1 MFVVG
6 KPYPYQG
13 GFVILGKKYM
23 RLKIHQQ
30 ITQIFMICGSFSEPV
45 PKYVWIVCTVCIQ
58 QIQLYTYKAYKGE
71 GVVEFSTSTLCV

>member
-13 GFVILGKKYM
+13 GFVILGKYM

-30 ITQIFMICGSFSEPV
+30 ITQILMICGSFSELV
-45 PKYVWIVCTVCIQ
+45 PQYVWIVSTVCIQ
-58 QIQLYTYKAYKGE
+58 QVQIYTMWRMGAG
-71 GVVEFSTSTLCV
+71 